1 MTSTR
6 SLASTGLAAMLCQ
19 LLCAQTVS
27 AALAVVPVDL
37 HERLYLDRRPAVAE
51 LPLIATPRGGTATF
65 QFAVVSDT
73 QVTARIAVSPVRQ
86 TGGAELAG
94 HVRLHRLLPV
104 HVEGNTQGSLKN
116 RPGGEVPEGWMKYLV
131 RAAPFDTLEVLEEST
146 EVPLKRRAFQL
157 SVGQTAGVVVEVEVP
172 ADAVP
177 DECRGTLLVEAPG
190 QRAEAPFAFR
200 VHRTALP
207 SPLPLHSVHWLWPEP
222 HNLTN
227 GAVPEWWSERHWQL
241 VENSAK
247 ELRRFGDD
255 TVYTPLLN
263 YKDPLI
269 QMTRKADGSF
279 AFDYT
284 RFDRWAELFLK
295 LGFRYLAGQH
305 ILNLPQSYLGGVFV
319 LDEQTG
325 EKQPF
330 PTDREAWLTFLPT
343 LYDSLSAHLR
353 DRGWTEHYL
362 QHQYDEP
369 KDAALYQRLTELAR
383 RHLPGVRTLDA
394 INSAQQDVFSPL
406 VDVQVFNLLGL
417 NKFQAVAAKRRA
429 EGRGVWLYHCTSP
442 YTPHPN
448 RHLDSHLTEC
458 RLYPW
463 LCFKLGADGFLH
475 WGANIYRGADE
486 YRTSIGPFP
495 NGSQDPGHPP
505 GDNWLYYRGPDG
517 LRPSMRIVSF
527 REGLVD
533 NALLTALAQKD
544 AAAAVELTQRVAR
557 SVTDYERG
565 PAAYHQARQSLLE
578 LLDR

>member
-1 MTSTR
+1 MAHWIWLTLMAPSPR
-6 SLASTGLAAMLCQ
+6 SMLPHRQAHAA
-19 LLCAQTVS
+19 VE
-27 AALAVVPVDL
+27 VFPVDL
-37 HERLYLDRRPAVAE
+37 HERLYLDRRPAAAD
-51 LPLIATPRGGTATF
+51 LPLVATPRGSTVTF

-73 QVTARIAVSPVRQ
+73 QVTAQVAVSPVRRA
-86 TGGAELAG
+86 GGTELAAQ
-94 HVRLHRLLPV
+94 VRLHRLLPV

-131 RAAPFDTLEVLEEST
+131 RAAPFDTLEVLDEST
-146 EVPLKRRAFQL
+146 ELPLSAA
-157 SVGQTAGVVVEVEVP
+157 QTAGVLLEVEIP
-172 ADAVP
+172 LDAVRG
-177 DECRGTLLVEAPG
+177 EYRGTLLVEAAG
-190 QRAEAPFAFR
+190 QRVEAPFAFR

-241 VENSAK
+241 IENSAK

-269 QMTRKADGSF
+269 QMTRKADGSL

-284 RFDRWAELFLK
+284 RFDQWGELFLR

-305 ILNLPQSYLGGVFV
+305 ILNLPQSHLGGVFV
-319 LDEQTG
+319 LDERTG

-330 PTDREAWLTFLPT
+330 PKDPKDREAWLTFLPT
-343 LYDSLSAHLR
+343 FYDSFAAHLHE
-353 DRGWTEHYL
+353 RGWTDHYL

-369 KDAALYQRLTELAR
+369 KDSALYKRLTEMAHE
-383 RHLPGVRTLDA
+383 HLPGVRTLDA

-406 VDVQVFNLLGL
+406 VDIQVFNLLGL
-417 NKFQAVAAKRRA
+417 SKFQGIAAKRRA
-429 EGRGVWLYHCTSP
+429 EGKGVWLYHCCSP
-442 YTPHPN
+442 YPPHPN

-495 NGSQDPGHPP
+495 NRSQDPGHPP

-527 REGLVD
+527 REGLID
-533 NALLTALAQKD
+533 NALLTALAEKD
-544 AAAAVELTQRVAR
+544 AAAAVELTQRLAR
-557 SVTDYERG
+557 SLTDYERG
-565 PAAYHQARQSLLE
+565 SAAYHQSRQSLLE